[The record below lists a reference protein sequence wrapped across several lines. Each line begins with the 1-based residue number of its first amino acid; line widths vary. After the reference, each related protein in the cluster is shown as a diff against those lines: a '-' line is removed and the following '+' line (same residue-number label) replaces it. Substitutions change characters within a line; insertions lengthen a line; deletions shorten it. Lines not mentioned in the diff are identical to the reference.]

1 MLCDPKNYRPVSL
14 TSLCSNVMEH
24 IVCSE
29 VSRHLSS
36 NNIVTPHQHG
46 FRRGLSCETQLVS
59 VIHEWSKILD
69 THGQV
74 DIIFL
79 DLAKAF
85 DSVPHERLL
94 LKASYYGIR
103 GKLHTWLRCFLTER
117 KQRVVVNGTS
127 SDWSAVSSGVPQG
140 TVLFVYRQIQ
150 RVEDHSI
157 LQQDL
162 FNLEQWASLWQIN
175 FAPSKCYTLSVTLKK
190 EPSLF
195 TYSLCKSILEG
206 VKFQKYLGVYIT
218 SSLSWAKQCEAV
230 KKKANRVLGVLQRS
244 LSSCSESVKER
255 AYVGLV
261 RPIAEYASA
270 AWSPHTKKDTNNI
283 ESIQRRAARFVRGDY
298 SRTSSVSS
306 ITRELGWASLQS
318 RRTVHDLTL
327 FYKIHS
333 GAVIIQFPLNSFP
346 PYAEPG
352 PANNIIELSFIRALL
367 WTLISTLFLYEL
379 YPTGILSLPQS

>member
-1 MLCDPKNYRPVSL
+1 M
-14 TSLCSNVMEH
+14 
-24 IVCSE
+24 
-29 VSRHLSS
+29 
-36 NNIVTPHQHG
+36 
-46 FRRGLSCETQLVS
+46 
-59 VIHEWSKILD
+59 
-69 THGQV
+69 
-74 DIIFL
+74 
-79 DLAKAF
+79 
-85 DSVPHERLL
+85 
-94 LKASYYGIR
+94 
-103 GKLHTWLRCFLTER
+103 
-117 KQRVVVNGTS
+117 
-127 SDWSAVSSGVPQG
+127 SSGVPQG
-140 TVLFVYRQIQ
+140 TVLGPVLFLLYINDLPNSISSTVKLFADDSVVYRQIQ

-206 VKFQKYLGVYIT
+206 VKFQKYLGVHIT

-261 RPIAEYASA
+261 RPIAKYASA

-318 RRTVHDLTL
+318 RRTVHDLLHYFTRSIVGQL
-327 FYKIHS
+327 S
-333 GAVIIQFPLNSFP
+333 SSSPLNSFP

>member
-1 MLCDPKNYRPVSL
+1 
-14 TSLCSNVMEH
+14 MEH

-29 VSRHLSS
+29 LSRHLSS
-36 NNIVTPHQHG
+36 NNRVTPHQHG
-46 FRRGLSCETQLVS
+46 LRRGLSCETQLVS

-140 TVLFVYRQIQ
+140 TVLGQVLFLLYINDLPNSISSTVKLFADDSVVYRQIQ

-162 FNLEQWASLWQIN
+162 FNLEQWASLWQMN

-206 VKFQKYLGVYIT
+206 VKFQKYLGVHIT

-230 KKKANRVLGVLQRS
+230 KKKSKQSLGRPAEVLVLVQRKRQGKS
-244 LSSCSESVKER
+244 LCGSCSPNSR
-255 AYVGLV
+255 IRICSLV
-261 RPIAEYASA
+261 
-270 AWSPHTKKDTNNI
+270 PHTKKDTNNI

-333 GAVIIQFPLNSFP
+333 GAVIIQFPPELVSTVRRTRAGQQHNRTFIHPCTSVDSYKYSF
-346 PYAEPG
+346 
-352 PANNIIELSFIRALL
+352 FV
-367 WTLISTLFLYEL
+367 
-379 YPTGILSLPQS
+379 